1 VSARGTW
8 AVLLAA
14 ALAAAG
20 CSIPG
25 TALARLDI
33 RGTVTDADGGP
44 IPGARV
50 RIVLPEGFWQ
60 GVDPIDQDPS
70 SFSWEELR
78 LTVESDAAGRF
89 EAGPATAGYKDR
101 TWILPPLGR
110 AFSSPPDL
118 GFVVRLED
126 EHEYYVV
133 QALPDRLRVRTLD
146 RSDGRPLQRTPRFLL
161 EGRVVPR
168 EFRVAGGETVEGR
181 RVLLNLR
188 RLADPDAR

>member
-1 VSARGTW
+1 MRARATG
-8 AVLLAA
+8 AVLLVA

-25 TALARLDI
+25 TALARVDF
-33 RGTVTDADGGP
+33 RGTVTDSDGGP

-70 SFSWEELR
+70 AFSWEELR
-78 LTVESDAAGRF
+78 LTVESDATGRF

-101 TWILPPLGR
+101 TWVLPPLGR
-110 AFSSPPDL
+110 LFSAPPDL

-133 QALPDRLRVRTLD
+133 RALPDRLQVRTLD
-146 RSDGRPLQRTPRFLL
+146 RSDGRPLQREPRFVLQ
-161 EGRVVPR
+161 GRVESR
-168 EFRVAGGETVEGR
+168 EFRVAGGRTVEGR
-181 RVLLNLR
+181 RVLLGLR
-188 RLADPDAR
+188 RLRD